1 MRKEKRYMKKA
12 SSILYLIYI
21 IVGLVTF
28 VGYIVLGTL
37 GIANVLP
44 PEFIQAIKNAFSY
57 TGADLLPLWIVIF
70 SEAGLQIICCLFVA
84 AARKQVKKNNGR
96 IGLQIL
102 AIVFGALAWNPLPI
116 LGGIFGI
123 IGIKSK

>member
-1 MRKEKRYMKKA
+1 MKKV

-21 IVGLVTF
+21 IVGLVIF
-28 VGYIVLGTL
+28 AGYIVLGTL

-44 PEFIQAIKNAFSY
+44 QEFIQSVKNAFSY
-57 TGADLLPLWIVIF
+57 TEADLLPLWIVIF
-70 SEAGLQIICCLFVA
+70 IEAGMQIICCLFVA
-84 AARKQVKKNNGR
+84 AARKQVKNNNGR

-102 AIVFGALAWNPLPI
+102 AIVFGVLAWNPLPI

-123 IGIKSK
+123 IGVKSK